1 MNKKLIPFDLDKAK
15 NGAKVVTRNGYPVRI
30 GFFELK
36 GEHSFPVVGAVCI
49 DGQEKVNLFTPEGKG
64 SELCDESDLDLFIEE
79 EEKEKPR
86 REYSCT
92 DSIYVP
98 KDDEGIREELIDAIN
113 GLWDN
118 DALPMPLSIKR
129 KNAWLAWLE
138 KQGEEKSSD
147 NKPKFQEGDWVVIYP
162 GCNAHQIIRV
172 VENATNHTYGYDTV
186 DGYYFNDTA
195 EGVRRWDINDAKD
208 GDVLVNGS
216 NIFIFHFI
224 NDTRIMGYC
233 HVSTYDDGFYIDL
246 GKNDSVCLI
255 DGVVTPATKEQCD
268 LLFKRMKETCYM
280 WDSDKKE
287 LHKIDPK
294 FKVGDKVVLKRNK
307 SLVGSIMLVSFIGT
321 YCIRFK
327 DFNAGWYSEQELEPY
342 EMIEKETKTR
352 RMTNQELSWWLR
364 DHSEE
369 HREWCSVLAEHA
381 YSVYDYHSIEADFEV
396 SENIRI
402 RKNGGEWMEPLIE
415 E

>member
-1 MNKKLIPFDLDKAK
+1 MNTKLIPFDLDKAK
-15 NGAKVVTRNGYPVRI
+15 NGAKVVTRRGYPVTIEGCHASEIYPIRATI
-30 GFFELK
+30 KTEDG
-36 GEHSFPVVGAVCI
+36 SFTYS
-49 DGQEKVNLFTPEGKG
+49 FTAEGKLFADG
-64 SELCDESDLDLFIEE
+64 DESKVDLFIEE

-86 REYSCT
+86 REYSGT

-113 GLWDN
+113 GLWNN

-129 KNAWLAWLE
+129 KDAWLAWLE
-138 KQGEEKSSD
+138 KQGVEKPAD
-147 NKPKFQEGDWVVIYP
+147 NKPKFQEGDWVVINP

-172 VENATNHTYGYDTV
+172 VENVTSHTYGYDTA
-186 DGYYFNDTA
+186 DNYYFNDTA
-195 EGVRRWDINDAKD
+195 EGVRLWNINDAKD

-233 HVSTYDDGFYIDL
+233 HVNTYDDGFYIDL
-246 GKNDSVCLI
+246 GKNDGVCLI

-268 LLFKRMKETCYM
+268 LLFQRMKETGYM

-294 FKVGDKVVLKRNK
+294 FKVGDKVVLKSNK

-342 EMIEKETKTR
+342 DTAEKKIKTR
-352 RMTNQELSWWLR
+352 RMTQQEFSWWLR
-364 DHSEE
+364 DCPGE
-369 HREWCSVLAEHA
+369 HREYMVKGGHTA
-381 YSVYDYHSIEADFEV
+381 YTADYNYPIDEADEEIGEV
-396 SENIRI
+396 YIR
-402 RKNGGEWMEPLIE
+402 RNGGEWMEPLIE

>member
-1 MNKKLIPFDLDKAK
+1 MNKAKLIPFDIEKVKD
-15 NGAKVVTRNGYPVRI
+15 GAKVITRCGYPAMVMIGSDKTYPVRAI
-30 GFFELK
+30 VKTEEG
-36 GEHSFPVVGAVCI
+36 SFTYS
-49 DGQEKVNLFTPEGKG
+49 FTVAGKFWV
-64 SELCDESDLDLFIEE
+64 SENESDLDLFIEE

-86 REYSCT
+86 REYSGT

-118 DALPMPLSIKR
+118 DALPMPLSMKR
-129 KNAWLAWLE
+129 KDAWLAWLE
-138 KQGEEKSSD
+138 KQGVEKPAD
-147 NKPKFQEGDWVVIYP
+147 NKPKFQEGDWVVINP

-172 VENATNHTYGYDTV
+172 VENVTSHTYGYDTA
-186 DGYYFNDTA
+186 DNYYFNDTA
-195 EGVRRWDINDAKD
+195 EGVRLWNINDAKD

-233 HVSTYDDGFYIDL
+233 HVNTYDDGFYIDL
-246 GKNDSVCLI
+246 GKNDGVCLI

-268 LLFKRMKETCYM
+268 LLFQRMKETGYM

-294 FKVGDKVVLKRNK
+294 FKVGDKVVLKSNK

-342 EMIEKETKTR
+342 DTAEKKIKTR
-352 RMTNQELSWWLR
+352 RMTQQEFSWWLR
-364 DHSEE
+364 DCPGE
-369 HREWCSVLAEHA
+369 HREYMVKGGHTA
-381 YSVYDYHSIEADFEV
+381 YTADYNYPIDEADKEIGEV
-396 SENIRI
+396 YIR
-402 RKNGGEWMEPLIE
+402 RNGGEWMEPLIE